1 MDERWTLADLV
12 SEAETR
18 IAALP
23 APKNGQ
29 IRAVPDERT
38 IRYYGTL
45 GLLDRPIA
53 MRGRTALYGRRHLA
67 QVVAIKRLQTT
78 GSSLAE
84 IQALWPTLDDGTLT
98 RMSGIAITAAPEAAK
113 KGRADFWKSPEEFKP
128 PPPPIAD
135 RPVPPPERPA
145 PQPTPQPRAASA
157 GLEQSRMEL
166 ADAVHE
172 EMLQNPIL
180 DEEHDLDERQ
190 LEAKTEPPDD
200 APPPEPTRPAAAAL
214 EVQIEVAPGI
224 RIAIAVPDGGI
235 TFTPDDVR
243 AIRAAAVPLVELTR
257 RRLAEQP
264 TEDRTPRKKTNE
276 GAGR

>member
-1 MDERWTLADLV
+1 
-12 SEAETR
+12 
-18 IAALP
+18 
-23 APKNGQ
+23 
-29 IRAVPDERT
+29 
-38 IRYYGTL
+38 
-45 GLLDRPIA
+45 
-53 MRGRTALYGRRHLA
+53 
-67 QVVAIKRLQTT
+67 
-78 GSSLAE
+78 
-84 IQALWPTLDDGTLT
+84 
-98 RMSGIAITAAPEAAK
+98 
-113 KGRADFWKSPEEFKP
+113 
-128 PPPPIAD
+128 
-135 RPVPPPERPA
+135 
-145 PQPTPQPRAASA
+145 
-157 GLEQSRMEL
+157 MEL